1 MGASLRGAS
10 WLAALAL
17 AVNALAWGLSW
28 WPFRV
33 LQDLGVHPLW
43 ATTLIYALAVTSLLI
58 FRPQALDYFRQ
69 YKGLWLLALAA
80 GLTNVGFNWA
90 VSIGDVVRVVLL
102 FYLMPAWSIFFAWA
116 ILGERPT
123 PGSLLRMMLALA
135 GVIVVLKT
143 PGAEWPVPQSL
154 PDWLALMGG
163 MGFALT
169 NVLLRR
175 MRNAPALGSVFAMF
189 AGGCVMAG
197 LTALVGMQQGVIAA
211 LPALDATWPLWV
223 LSLSLAFLAGNL
235 GLQYGAARLAASTTS
250 LVMLLEVVFAS
261 TSSVLLGAAE
271 LNGRMLIGAA
281 LILAAALL
289 SALSSAPANP

>member
-1 MGASLRGAS
+1 MGVRSGGAT
-10 WLAALAL
+10 WLPALAL

-33 LQDLGVHPLW
+33 LQDQGVHPLW
-43 ATTLIYALAVTSLLI
+43 ATALIYALAVFSLLL
-58 FRPQALDYFRQ
+58 FRPQAFRHFRQ

-102 FYLMPAWSIFFAWA
+102 FYLMPAWSILFAWA

-123 PGSLLRMMLALA
+123 RGSLLRMALALA

-143 PGAEWPVPQSL
+143 PGADWPVPQSL

-169 NVLLRR
+169 NVLLRH
-175 MRNAPALGSVFAMF
+175 MRSAPALGSVFAMF
-189 AGGCVMAG
+189 GGGCVMAG
-197 LTALVGMQQGVIAA
+197 LAALVGMQQGVIDA
-211 LPALDATWPLWV
+211 LPALDSTWPFWV

-235 GLQYGAARLAASTTS
+235 GLQYGAARLAARTTS

-261 TSSVLLGAAE
+261 TSSVLLGAAQ
-271 LNGRMLIGAA
+271 LNGRMLMGAA

-289 SALSSAPANP
+289 SALSD